1 MLYRDIIAVES
12 EWILIKYFRYF
23 PMPEY
28 IYISSHKIVVK
39 NHHQPNA
46 LFSFHICEKQT
57 NSNIFIE
64 QFVYV

>member
-28 IYISSHKIVVK
+28 IYIEPQNCRQKSSSTERT
-39 NHHQPNA
+39 
-46 LFSFHICEKQT
+46 F
-57 NSNIFIE
+57 
-64 QFVYV
+64 